1 LQRDFCGNGEAGP
14 RSAALE
20 QQLVCIGAAAQEIL
34 SMSVDHS
41 DANQSRSGRS
51 NQSPLQERRP
61 ANQDSSV
68 NRREF
73 IGMTAASLLVAGKLS
88 GDTKLTNGIPYR
100 TLGRTGEKVSLIGL
114 GGYHLGTQ
122 SDPEESIR
130 IIRTGI
136 DAGINF
142 LDNCWDYNG
151 GESEVRMGKALRD
164 GYRQKAFLM
173 TKIDGRNKAAAT
185 AQLNE
190 SLRRLQTDRIDLL
203 QFHEVIRDSDPDRF
217 FAEGAMEVVQ
227 EAQKAGKVRFIG
239 FTGHKSPDIH
249 LKMLATASK
258 HGFRFDAV
266 QMPLNVMDAHFNSF
280 EKKVLPILT
289 KEGVGVLGM
298 KSMGDKVILRSKT
311 ATAIECLQYAMN
323 LPTSVVITGCDSVGI
338 LQQALNAARSFQ
350 PMDSSQVAALLAKTA
365 KAAEAGQFELYK
377 TTHQFDGT
385 VANPQWLG

>member
-1 LQRDFCGNGEAGP
+1 MAPHD
-14 RSAALE
+14 
-20 QQLVCIGAAAQEIL
+20 
-34 SMSVDHS
+34 S
-41 DANQSRSGRS
+41 DS
-51 NQSPLQERRP
+51 NQSHPDCSDRPPLQDRTFANLDTTVSRR
-61 ANQDSSV
+61 D
-68 NRREF
+68 F
-73 IGMTAASLLVAGKLS
+73 LGMTAGSLLMAGMLS
-88 GDTKLTNGIPYR
+88 GAAKPESKNGPPYR
-100 TLGRTGEKVSLIGL
+100 TLGRTGEKVSLVGL
-114 GGYHLGTQ
+114 GGYHLGKQ

-136 DAGINF
+136 DEGINF

-151 GESEVRMGKALRD
+151 GESEIRMGRALRD

-173 TKIDGRNKAAAT
+173 TKIDGRNKTTAAT
-185 AQLNE
+185 QINE

-203 QFHEVIRDSDPDRF
+203 QFHEVIRDSDSDRI
-217 FAEGAMEVVQ
+217 FAKGGALEAVL

-258 HGFRFDAV
+258 HGFTFDAV

-289 KEGVGVLGM
+289 RDGVGVLGM
-298 KSMGDKVILRSKT
+298 KPMGDPFILRSKSVT
-311 ATAIECLQYAMN
+311 AVECLHYAMN
-323 LPTSVVITGCDSVGI
+323 LPTSVVITGCDSLPI
-338 LQQALNAARSFQ
+338 LQQALQAARTFQ
-350 PMDSSQVAALLAKTA
+350 PMDASHVAALLAKTA

-377 TTHQFDGT
+377 TTHHFDST

>member
-1 LQRDFCGNGEAGP
+1 
-14 RSAALE
+14 
-20 QQLVCIGAAAQEIL
+20 
-34 SMSVDHS
+34 
-41 DANQSRSGRS
+41 
-51 NQSPLQERRP
+51 
-61 ANQDSSV
+61 
-68 NRREF
+68 
-73 IGMTAASLLVAGKLS
+73 
-88 GDTKLTNGIPYR
+88 
-100 TLGRTGEKVSLIGL
+100 VSLIGL
-114 GGYHLGTQ
+114 GGYHVGSQ

-203 QFHEVIRDSDPDRF
+203 QFHEVIRDSDPDRL

-227 EAQKAGKVRFIG
+227 QAQKAGKVRFIG

-289 KEGVGVLGM
+289 REGVGVLGM

-323 LPTSVVITGCDSVGI
+323 LPTSVVITGCDSVAI

-385 VANPQWLG
+385 VQNPQWLG